1 MNEDIFIITQRIES
15 YRYKFYELL
24 NEKYNDKIIGIHS
37 NDIPTN
43 LEFRSIKLKK
53 LSVINLRFQKKIISI
68 VCKQKPR
75 VIIAEFD
82 LHVISNVI
90 LLFICKLL
98 KLKFIWWGIGLGKNK
113 KLFFIRKILIR
124 ISDGVIVYED
134 SSKSKLIQIGVNP
147 NKIKVMQNTIF
158 VSNPEYNSEIL
169 DKKNLIVIGKL
180 DKRKGVEDL
189 LIAFAEISQKLKLID
204 CIIIIGDG
212 PEKKYLYNLCEKLNI
227 KNRVK
232 FKGKILDEEILK
244 EEFHKSL
251 ATIHPQQAGLSV
263 LHSFSYGVPFITSRN
278 SITGGE
284 ADNINNNFT
293 GILYGGSIDQ
303 LKDIIIDIDS
313 NPTKYHKMGFNAYKY
328 YMSSR
333 TMNNIMIQF

>member
-1 MNEDIFIITQRIES
+1 
-15 YRYKFYELL
+15 
-24 NEKYNDKIIGIHS
+24 
-37 NDIPTN
+37 
-43 LEFRSIKLKK
+43 
-53 LSVINLRFQKKIISI
+53 
-68 VCKQKPR
+68 
-75 VIIAEFD
+75 
-82 LHVISNVI
+82 
-90 LLFICKLL
+90 
-98 KLKFIWWGIGLGKNK
+98 
-113 KLFFIRKILIR
+113 
-124 ISDGVIVYED
+124 
-134 SSKSKLIQIGVNP
+134 
-147 NKIKVMQNTIF
+147 
-158 VSNPEYNSEIL
+158 
-169 DKKNLIVIGKL
+169 
-180 DKRKGVEDL
+180 
-189 LIAFAEISQKLKLID
+189 LID

-333 TMNNIMIQF
+333 TMNNMVKNYYDSILNLS